1 MGIKDKL
8 AYIQKVLNNRML
20 TPSEKLDRITI
31 ECNSLVNTEKQKV
44 YSIKEIEVK
53 ILNHFEITDVELQSK
68 TRKHKVVLARQVGHY
83 LSNLYTKESLATIG
97 NHFGGKSHCTV
108 IWSSKKIENYLNCDK
123 KFILLHEDFINSFK
137 K

>member
-53 ILNHFEITDVELQSK
+53 ILNHFNLTDEQLQSK
-68 TRKHKVVLARQVGHY
+68 TKKHEIVLARQVGHY
-83 LSNLYTKESLATIG
+83 LSSLYTKESLATIG
-97 NHFGGKSHCTV
+97 NHFGGKDHATV
-108 IWSSKKIENYLNCDK
+108 LWSKSRVDNYIDFDK
-123 KFILLHEDFINSFK
+123 RFNLLHGEFIESFK